1 MPWTTSIQGVAFV
14 GMNKPTVKQRIGY
27 DLGRTLPESLHE
39 WVRNDLVG
47 PGAEARY
54 LIRFLV
60 PTLPF
65 FLLVFLLPG
74 ESWIKLAMLVM
85 MVVPFV
91 IFTVA
96 LSYVYRRFRL
106 VAHDMDPELLEK
118 TKHRAQERVMY
129 ERRFGHQ

>member
-1 MPWTTSIQGVAFV
+1 
-14 GMNKPTVKQRIGY
+14 MNKPTLKQRITY
-27 DLGRTLPESLHE
+27 DLGRTLPESLHD

-60 PTLPF
+60 PTVPLF
-65 FLLVFLLPG
+65 FLVFLIPG
-74 ESWIKLAMLVM
+74 DAWIKLAMLAM
-85 MVVPFV
+85 MIVPFV
-91 IFTVA
+91 IFTIA

-106 VAHDMDPELLEK
+106 FAHGMDPGMLEK
-118 TKHRAQERVMY
+118 NKHRAQERLMY